1 MLFFLGII
9 SYNFWLDPFGVLNK
23 NMLNQKT
30 EPNQH
35 YLKVKY
41 CIDNPNKY
49 DCFLFGSS
57 RVGKI
62 NVEKIPDSNRWY
74 NFTYSEAI
82 PAETYKDLKILLK
95 NKVRIKK
102 IMIGLDEFSYMV
114 SPELHKN
121 QFLRKPYIN
130 LFNPYIEYVFLKP
143 NQDIYNEIKNVESS
157 DFFTKGSYNILFG
170 SGSFLPNKKDTFI
183 EKNMLTHLN
192 DTIFNSAY
200 WSLNYEN
207 RINSTI
213 KEINDIITLCRLNKI
228 EVIVFINPI
237 YEITYLKAVENGFFD
252 FYKDLSS
259 LIQFYDFSGITVMT
273 TNRMNYYENSHY
285 RPIIGD
291 SILQEIFFLKNN
303 PNIVNNKNVDFFIE
317 KKHKEISVIKN

>member
-1 MLFFLGII
+1 
-9 SYNFWLDPFGVLNK
+9 
-23 NMLNQKT
+23 
-30 EPNQH
+30 
-35 YLKVKY
+35 
-41 CIDNPNKY
+41 
-49 DCFLFGSS
+49 
-57 RVGKI
+57 
-62 NVEKIPDSNRWY
+62 
-74 NFTYSEAI
+74 
-82 PAETYKDLKILLK
+82 
-95 NKVRIKK
+95 
-102 IMIGLDEFSYMV
+102 MIGLDEFSYMV

-143 NQDIYNEIKNVESS
+143 NHDIYNEIKNVESS

-200 WSLNYEN
+200 WKLNYEN

-237 YEITYLKAVENGFFD
+237 YEKTYLKAIENGFFD
-252 FYKDLSS
+252 FYKELSS
-259 LIQFYDFSGITVMT
+259 LIQFYDFSGINGITK
-273 TNRMNYYENSHY
+273 NRMNYYENSHY

-291 SILQEIFFLKNN
+291 SIIQEIFFLKNN

-317 KKHKEISVIKN
+317 KKHKPKLRISH